1 MQRTDW
7 IHYIG
12 AVLLWA
18 APIVFSSC
26 QQSDVRQTEAVTDRQ
41 ATPILD
47 VDSVTTLISD
57 SGVVRYRISAPR
69 WQIYDKAE
77 PSYWEFMQGIYLEE
91 FDELLRI
98 QASLRADHA
107 RYWDKEERGEL
118 TGSVHALN
126 EKGEAFDTELL
137 IWDQHAERVFSDS
150 AITITRDSS
159 VIRGIGFESNQTMTN
174 YTILNPTGYFTV
186 DE

>member
-107 RYWDKEERGEL
+107 RYWDKEERWEL

-186 DE
+186 EE